1 MSSCG
6 RVTSVCAEP
15 SQCVHRSESPGS
27 AGDSPVGTAPG
38 QGLPSHPAGGVGE
51 LDLDPAKPLE
61 TKGLDSWPLES
72 PPCVPPLCQL
82 GASRVLI
89 RCPRMGKGGPRG
101 AGHPAQ
107 VTVSLCLPA
116 PPCWCGTPWDRPAEG
131 REIWSPHAGCWE
143 GMVSSAR
150 GDAVAMSNS
159 ILAAGSHI
167 PAHGPL
173 AGDTPTLRAA
183 RGVPT
188 RNVAAC
194 GLGLLPAVMGAVSC
208 WLPSPRSPP
217 GQGYPRA
224 ILSAGIRLFPKE
236 TFPWPCCSSS

>member
-1 MSSCG
+1 MCIG
-6 RVTSVCAEP
+6 L
-15 SQCVHRSESPGS
+15 SPL
-27 AGDSPVGTAPG
+27 AVLVTAPWAQPQARG
-38 QGLPSHPAGGVGE
+38 
-51 LDLDPAKPLE
+51 
-61 TKGLDSWPLES
+61 
-72 PPCVPPLCQL
+72 CVPTQL
-82 GASRVLI
+82 GVLGSWTWTRQNPWRPKAWTPGPWSHLHVCHPFASFGASRVLI

-116 PPCWCGTPWDRPAEG
+116 PPCWCGTPRDSPAEG

-143 GMVSSAR
+143 GTVSSAR

-188 RNVAAC
+188 RNVAAR

-217 GQGYPRA
+217 GQGHPRA
-224 ILSAGIRLFPKE
+224 IPSAGIRLFPKE